1 MTEPTKTTATI
12 ADFNLA
18 FDRLIGH
25 EGGYVNDPRDTGG
38 ETHWGITIQT
48 ARANGYTGAMR
59 AMCREQAKQ
68 IYFKAFWQR
77 YNCNQFPP
85 ELAFQFLDAC
95 VNHGSGNAS
104 RMLQRAV
111 GVADDGVIGKI
122 TLAAIERYSVA
133 DVGLLFQAERL
144 EFYTKLKNFDAFG
157 KGWIRRMAD
166 NLRYFAKD
174 TKE

>member
-1 MTEPTKTTATI
+1 MTNQITTATV

-18 FDRLIGH
+18 FNRLIGH
-25 EGGYVNDPRDTGG
+25 EGGYVNDPKDPGG
-38 ETHWGITIQT
+38 ETNWGITIYT
-48 ARANGYTGAMR
+48 ARASGYTGSMR
-59 AMCREQAKQ
+59 AMTREDAKQ
-68 IYFKAFWQR
+68 IYFKAYWKR
-77 YNCNQFPP
+77 YKCDEFAPEFAYQF
-85 ELAFQFLDAC
+85 FDAA
-95 VNHGSGNAS
+95 VNHGSGNAA

-111 GVADDGVIGKI
+111 GVVDDGVIGEI

-144 EFYTKLKNFDAFG
+144 EFYTKLKHFDRFG
-157 KGWIRRMAD
+157 RGWINRMAG